1 MEVPHHLTYHLK
13 NVYAGQK
20 ATIRTGLGIIDWY
33 KIGERVCQGGILS
46 HCFFNFYA
54 EYTMGNVGLGEAQ
67 AGIKISRRNIND
79 LRNADKM
86 TVMAESEEELKTLSM
101 RVKEET
107 EKTDLNINI

>member
-1 MEVPHHLTYHLK
+1 M
-13 NVYAGQK
+13 YAGQK